1 MDNKKFCGLWV
12 LIVKIIISKLKLY
25 VTEGACGYGDLFQQ
39 GYGLATTAISTALF
53 NNGATCGACFEIMC
67 VNDPQWCIP
76 NVGTITV
83 TATNFCPPS
92 SNPSGNWCNPP
103 LQHFDLSMPMF
114 TKLAPAKA
122 GIIPIKYRWAPCI
135 KQGGVR
141 FQITGNPNFLLVLL
155 YNVGGTGDISNVKI
169 KGSNTAWIQMS
180 RKWGQNWQTGTP
192 LVGQSLSFQAT
203 TSNGKMLEFDNLAP
217 PNWQFGQNYQAKI
230 NF

>member
-1 MDNKKFCGLWV
+1 M

-122 GIIPIKYRWAPCI
+122 GIIPIKYR
-135 KQGGVR
+135 
-141 FQITGNPNFLLVLL
+141 
-155 YNVGGTGDISNVKI
+155 
-169 KGSNTAWIQMS
+169 
-180 RKWGQNWQTGTP
+180 
-192 LVGQSLSFQAT
+192 
-203 TSNGKMLEFDNLAP
+203 
-217 PNWQFGQNYQAKI
+217 
-230 NF
+230 